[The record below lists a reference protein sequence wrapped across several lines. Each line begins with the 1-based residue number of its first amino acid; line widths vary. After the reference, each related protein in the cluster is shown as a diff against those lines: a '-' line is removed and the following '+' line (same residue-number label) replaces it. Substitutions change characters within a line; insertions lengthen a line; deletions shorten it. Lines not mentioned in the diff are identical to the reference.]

1 MTREYI
7 ETWLA
12 IKYLVTII
20 LDRYNGSYSGAKFI
34 AYPQE
39 PYEICNEVNSDD
51 IACLTYWNDFSSIIG
66 KGNTPNEAYE
76 DLLNNMKKEYNVI

>member
-12 IKYLVTII
+12 IEYPVTII
-20 LDRYNGSYSGAKFI
+20 LDRYNGSYLGAKFI

-39 PYEICNEVNSDD
+39 PHEICNEVNSDE
-51 IACLTYWNDFSSIIG
+51 ITYLTYWNDFSGIIG

-76 DLLNNMKKEYNVI
+76 DLLINMKKEYDIL